1 MFRDESSKV
10 IQKAHAQWG
19 GPNDPA
25 EASSVSPSPPP
36 ATTTTAAAT
45 TSSASSADADQTLPA
60 SEEPSSSVSLSPSEA
75 RSPPQRKS
83 SSVLRAN
90 ANARARPPSASSAK
104 AKAAE
109 TDRLWRPL
117 DNLEEAGI
125 NFCLTRYI
133 VDQLDE
139 PPSREVFSSLSWIWT
154 PAYQN
159 VMVAVGLA
167 GMSHLK
173 GDPKLM
179 MTARQKYGVALR
191 QTGQLIQNR
200 VAPTTYAT
208 MHLVVMLALFEVR
221 LSLLALPKS
230 APLLAQH
237 DRSKPRW
244 C

>member
-36 ATTTTAAAT
+36 TTTTAAAT
-45 TSSASSADADQTLPA
+45 TSSASSTDTNQTLSA
-60 SEEPSSSVSLSPSEA
+60 SEEPSSSVSPSPSEA
-75 RSPPQRKS
+75 RSRPQPKS
-83 SSVLRAN
+83 SSAPR

-104 AKAAE
+104 AKAAQAVW
-109 TDRLWRPL
+109 LWRPL
-117 DNLEEAGI
+117 DNLEENGI

-133 VDQLDE
+133 VGQLDE
-139 PPSREVFSSLSWIWT
+139 PPSPEVFNSLSWIWT
-154 PAYQN
+154 PAFQN

-191 QTGQLIQNR
+191 QTGQLIQTR
-200 VAPTTYAT
+200 VAPTTYVT

-237 DRSKPRW
+237 NRSKPRW